1 MIHDPKSIEQG
12 SDLLFELEELL
23 KAAGMWS
30 AVTPSQEALASQQ
43 PFACDTLAFEQ
54 WLQFIFIPRLQAL
67 LKTNTLPPTMQI
79 QPMAEVTWQGKHLP
93 VQRVLARFDS
103 WSQSHHG

>member
-12 SDLLFELEELL
+12 SDLLFELEAIL
-23 KAAGMWS
+23 KAAGLWS

-43 PFACDTLAFEQ
+43 PFACDTLDFEQ

-67 LKTNTLPPTMQI
+67 LDSNTVPPPMQV
-79 QPMAEVTWQGKHLP
+79 QPMAEVTWQSNHLP

-103 WSQSHHG
+103 WSQSQHG

>member
-54 WLQFIFIPRLQAL
+54 WLQFIFIPRLQIL
-67 LKTNTLPPTMQI
+67 LKTHTVPPPMQI
-79 QPMAEVTWQGKHLP
+79 QPMAEVTWQRNYLS
-93 VQRVLARFDS
+93 VQRVLVRFDS
-103 WSQSHHG
+103 WSQSQHG

>member
-12 SDLLFELEELL
+12 SGLLFELEEIL
-23 KAAGMWS
+23 KAAGLWS
-30 AVTPSQEALASQQ
+30 ADTPSQKALSSKQ

-67 LKTNTLPPTMQI
+67 LKTKTLPPPMQI
-79 QPMAEVTWQGKHLP
+79 QPMAEVTWQGNHLS

>member
-12 SDLLFELEELL
+12 SDLLFELEEIL
-23 KAAGMWS
+23 KAAGLWS

-67 LKTNTLPPTMQI
+67 LKTNTLPPPMQI
-79 QPMAEVTWQGKHLP
+79 QPMAEVIWQGKHLL

-103 WSQSHHG
+103 WSQCQHG

>member
-1 MIHDPKSIEQG
+1 MRVMIHDPKSIEQG
-12 SDLLFELEELL
+12 SDLLFELEEIL
-23 KAAGMWS
+23 KAAGLWS

-67 LKTNTLPPTMQI
+67 LKTNRI
-79 QPMAEVTWQGKHLP
+79 QSRAGPIKMGMVM
-93 VQRVLARFDS
+93 VQSCLLNYICRTFRNHRFIDD
-103 WSQSHHG
+103 